1 MVLIAIISVIA
12 LPYIGISTFSMNRGL
27 YNVKVT
33 NSPLDAILV
42 SDGRFKLIHNGTS
55 DLEISSSSIQLSR
68 TERSLAALSAVDETI
83 KEYSNYQL
91 KNQYQKDSLEYY
103 SAFPVWIDVTY
114 LDSSLQIVSEETIV
128 TSIPTATQE
137 QNISSNLTPEIA
149 PGPGVNVSGTSPR
162 DIRPPFPFMSIMVS
176 FLFVVPMFFISQL
189 YSSSIMDERI
199 SRKGIMLL
207 ASPIRGYELVIG
219 KTLPYFIILLVFTVI
234 ATLVLGGGFLVVLI
248 MLPVILIFLSTA
260 FVSSITARNFREL
273 TMFLVFFSIVLGSYL
288 FIPTAFVNIHEYSII
303 SPLTLVVNQL
313 EGEVITNKGMI
324 FASAPLL
331 FVSLLAFLF
340 GTLLM
345 NEEGLLVKV
354 EVLEKILDS
363 IERLMHYLGD
373 WRFGV
378 IAIGTLLVPFVFMT
392 QLFLLVIFFNIM
404 NISPILVIGISMAVS
419 VVVEEWTKALAPI
432 VLIRKGYNNHTLLGI
447 LSGTGYFLG
456 EKGLLLLALASI
468 VQGGL
473 GQVLFV
479 GAGYLLVIPL
489 GIHVMGAVISA
500 KGIASGWSPKRAVL
514 AASVLHFF
522 INLVIIWR
530 GGIFG

>member
-1 MVLIAIISVIA
+1 M
-12 LPYIGISTFSMNRGL
+12 

-42 SDGRFKLIHNGTS
+42 SDGRFKLIDNGTS
-55 DLEISSSSIQLSR
+55 DLEISSSGIQLSR

-91 KNQYQKDSLEYY
+91 KNQYQKDSPEYY
-103 SAFPVWIDVTY
+103 TAFPVWIDITY

-128 TSIPTATQE
+128 TSIPSPTATQE

-149 PGPGVNVSGTSPR
+149 PGPSVNVSGTSPR

-432 VLIRKGYNNHTLLGI
+432 VLIRKGYRNPLLLGI